1 VADAGSSPAA
11 RIRWRICPAYVRV
24 AAGAILLGGGVVAT
38 VAAGGG
44 RGELLLE
51 PVHLGLLRGGATEP
65 VAEAREVAALAE
77 GRKGTRLA

>member
-1 VADAGSSPAA
+1 
-11 RIRWRICPAYVRV
+11 
-24 AAGAILLGGGVVAT
+24 VVAT

-44 RGELLLE
+44 RELLLE

>member
-1 VADAGSSPAA
+1 
-11 RIRWRICPAYVRV
+11 
-24 AAGAILLGGGVVAT
+24 VVAT